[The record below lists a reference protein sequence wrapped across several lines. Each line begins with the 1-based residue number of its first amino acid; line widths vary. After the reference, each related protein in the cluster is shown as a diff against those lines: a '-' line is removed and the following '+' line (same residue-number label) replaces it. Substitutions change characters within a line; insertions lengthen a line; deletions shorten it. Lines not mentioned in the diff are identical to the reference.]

1 LKKPAAILFLALMI
15 FNLAGYRLLFYYA
28 QQQSDKQVR
37 LSLDS
42 KSYNEEDLVT
52 IKVSLLLPYPLTS
65 TSFER
70 VDGEININGK
80 IYKYVQRKVQNGELI
95 LVCLPDKNKMRLEN
109 ARDDYFKQTNDF
121 TTDTKQGTNGKSR
134 SDLSKNI
141 SPEYVSPSADELS
154 AGFKINI
161 ACKNVFRSH
170 TLVTLPHR
178 APEKPPQAF
187 S

>member
-1 LKKPAAILFLALMI
+1 LKKLAAILFLALMI

-37 LSLDS
+37 LSLDR
-42 KSYNEEDLVT
+42 KLYNEEDLIT
-52 IKVSLLLPYPLTS
+52 IRVGLLLPYPPAS

-70 VDGEININGK
+70 IDGEISINGN
-80 IYKYVQRKVQNGELI
+80 IYKYVQRKVQNGEII

-109 ARDDYFKQTNDF
+109 AKDDYFKQTNDF
-121 TTDTKQGTNGKSR
+121 TTDTEQGRNGKSR

-141 SPEYVSPSADELS
+141 SPEYVSPAADGLS
-154 AGFKINI
+154 AGFKMNI
-161 ACKNVFRSH
+161 TCGSVFRGH
-170 TLVTLPHR
+170 NPVTLPHCV
-178 APEKPPQAF
+178 PEKPPQVL